1 MQMDTRLY
9 FLVGLL
15 LVNSCCRANAESG
28 AEDTMK
34 PLVEIE
40 DLDTVEQRVKNLE
53 TSLEDFEKQVENRLE
68 YGGKRYQTVLY
79 NGKLLKTSLVYRYT
93 VSS

>member
-1 MQMDTRLY
+1 MDMRLY

-28 AEDTMK
+28 AGDAVK
-34 PLVEIE
+34 PLVETG
-40 DLDTVEQRVKNLE
+40 DLDAVEQRVENLE

-68 YGGKRYQTVLY
+68 YGGKRPQTLPY
-79 NGKLLKTSLVYRYT
+79 NGKLLKTSLV
-93 VSS
+93 